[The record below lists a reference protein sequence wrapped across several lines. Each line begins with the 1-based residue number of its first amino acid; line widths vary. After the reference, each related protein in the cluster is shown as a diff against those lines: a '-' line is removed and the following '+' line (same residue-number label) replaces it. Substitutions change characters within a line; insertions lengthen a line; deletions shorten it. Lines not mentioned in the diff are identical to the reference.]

1 MDRLGA
7 ARMGQKGAVVI
18 DALPPIDPET
28 AVAARFLRGLA
39 VGAYASGAMVFP
51 MITIALFRLI
61 CRVAQIGKS

>member
-1 MDRLGA
+1 M
-7 ARMGQKGAVVI
+7 I